1 MSGLLTALVCVFR
14 TLHGQIKVNGQI
26 KINKVFINSN
36 IALIMNGLAHLTY
49 PKSFLKFQNIDC
61 FENGNIYF
69 SCKSGGCRSRSLLNV
84 TKSHAV
90 KAVHVT

>member
-14 TLHGQIKVNGQI
+14 TLHGQIKG
-26 KINKVFINSN
+26 KVFINSN

-69 SCKSGGCRSRSLLNV
+69 SFKSGGCRSRSLLNV